1 MKDKGDGCTRLYELV
16 DHGVLRMIEFA
27 VHISCG
33 GESDD
38 VGDANQ

>member
-1 MKDKGDGCTRLYELV
+1 MDAPGFTTLI